1 MTNITTSRPVPFGAV
16 AILNVVNF
24 FNNTAAALVGS
35 YRAAKTRKILTNLSN
50 AQLDDIGI
58 MPGDIAK
65 ISHRVNLLH

>member
-1 MTNITTSRPVPFGAV
+1 MANIATTRPVPLGAV

-24 FNNTAAALVGS
+24 IADTANTLVAS
-35 YRAAKTRKILTNLSN
+35 YKAAKTRAILTNLSD

>member
-1 MTNITTSRPVPFGAV
+1 MATIATSRPVPFGAV

-24 FNNTAAALVGS
+24 FSNSASSLAVSLK
-35 YRAAKTRKILTNLSN
+35 AAKTRSILTNLSN
-50 AQLDDIGI
+50 SQLDDIGV